1 MKSKSE
7 KYRELLDEEKYLR
20 DQLSDCE
27 TAQYRMLKKA
37 FKGFGLEVRRF
48 GDVIF
53 DQSRIGIIRNSE
65 CSVEYY
71 RCIENHI
78 ETCEMSFEDLF
89 DAEAQE

>member
-20 DQLSDCE
+20 DQ
-27 TAQYRMLKKA
+27 QYRMLKKA
-37 FKGFGLEVRRF
+37 FKGFGLEFGHF
-48 GDVIF
+48 GDVIS

-89 DAEAQE
+89 DAEVQE